1 MIERAISNKILSLIK
16 KYPAI
21 TVTGPR
27 QSGKTTLL
35 KHLFPSYKYLNLE
48 DHVIRGYLESDA
60 RSYLSQ
66 FTSGVII
73 DEAQK
78 YPDLFSYIQ
87 IIADEVQKDGMF
99 ILSGSQN
106 FILMKSISQS
116 LAGRVSIFHLMPF
129 TKRELE
135 KKRPFNLMELTKPG
149 ILSVENFDF
158 LNSMFTGFYPRI
170 HDKKL
175 DPQEWLANYF
185 ELYVQRDIRE
195 IINIGNLSLFIN
207 FVKMCA
213 GRVGQLLNLS
223 SLAADCGINHSTAE
237 RWISLLET
245 SFIVYRLRPYYRNF
259 SKRIIKSPKLYFYDT
274 GLLCYLLG
282 IKKPEE
288 IRFSLYRG
296 NIFEDFVISEVIKSA
311 YNRKEDPGVYFFRD
325 SSGNEID
332 LIIEDGQKL
341 IPVEIKSAETFN
353 TEFIKGLNYWKKLT
367 GDEQG
372 EKFVIYG
379 GKQKM
384 KYKGVNVIPAGML

>member
-1 MIERAISNKILSLIK
+1 MIERAISSKILSLIK

-21 TVTGPR
+21 SVTGPR

-35 KHLFPSYKYLNLE
+35 KHLFPDYKYINLE
-48 DHVIRGYLESDA
+48 DHVIRSYLQSDA

-135 KKRPFNLMELTKPG
+135 KKEPFQLKELAKPGLLEVDDFNLF
-149 ILSVENFDF
+149 S
-158 LNSMFTGFYPRI
+158 SMFTGFYPRI

-185 ELYVQRDIRE
+185 ELYVQRDIRD
-195 IINIGNLSLFIN
+195 IINIGNISLFIN

-245 SFIVYRLRPYYRNF
+245 SFIVYRLRPYYKNF

-282 IKKPEE
+282 IKKPED
-288 IRFSLYRG
+288 IRFSPYRG
-296 NIFEDFVISEVIKSA
+296 NI
-311 YNRKEDPGVYFFRD
+311 
-325 SSGNEID
+325 
-332 LIIEDGQKL
+332 
-341 IPVEIKSAETFN
+341 
-353 TEFIKGLNYWKKLT
+353 
-367 GDEQG
+367 
-372 EKFVIYG
+372 
-379 GKQKM
+379 
-384 KYKGVNVIPAGML
+384 